1 MLYRLV
7 ILYDFLFPILQNNST
22 MTVANKLANIY
33 KIMSLKNFKSFV
45 PIRQLILN
53 LKLIKTA
60 NGCWVKT
67 EI

>member
-22 MTVANKLANIY
+22 MTVANKLANIP
-33 KIMSLKNFKSFV
+33 KIISLKKFKGFV

-53 LKLIKTA
+53 LKLIKSA
-60 NGCWVKT
+60 DACWVKT
-67 EI
+67 AI